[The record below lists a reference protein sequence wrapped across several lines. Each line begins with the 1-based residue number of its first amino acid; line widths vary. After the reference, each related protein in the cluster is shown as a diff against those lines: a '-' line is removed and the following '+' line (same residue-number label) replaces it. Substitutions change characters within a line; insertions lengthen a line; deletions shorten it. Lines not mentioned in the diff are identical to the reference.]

1 MRTPAREGEGALV
14 SSEGPQTQLYQ
25 QSCPAMW
32 GRPVAKT
39 FALEAVIE
47 GHSQVSPPSSRA
59 VFLVDVVGKRSPE
72 TSLTPGK
79 CLEPIHLLGVHDTS
93 VHLCLPTPRGAELT
107 ELGWAEPHLYEDFG
121 TEYMVYGPRVDME
134 LELVLSII
142 AESLSF
148 ARHSKLPT
156 HLTTE

>member
-1 MRTPAREGEGALV
+1 
-14 SSEGPQTQLYQ
+14 
-25 QSCPAMW
+25 
-32 GRPVAKT
+32 
-39 FALEAVIE
+39 
-47 GHSQVSPPSSRA
+47 
-59 VFLVDVVGKRSPE
+59 
-72 TSLTPGK
+72 
-79 CLEPIHLLGVHDTS
+79 VHDTS